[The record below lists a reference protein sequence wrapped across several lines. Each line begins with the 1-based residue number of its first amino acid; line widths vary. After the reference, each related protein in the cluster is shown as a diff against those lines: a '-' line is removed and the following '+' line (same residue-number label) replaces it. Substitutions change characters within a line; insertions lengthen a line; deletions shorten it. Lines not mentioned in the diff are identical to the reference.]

1 MFQYFIVSFIHSTY
15 TNVYAPVVID
25 SSSSDVEEV
34 DYSQVED
41 GYFDTNNAVSL
52 VIFFFPSDEI
62 LIGWAFYLVS
72 AAILK

>member
-1 MFQYFIVSFIHSTY
+1 M
-15 TNVYAPVVID
+15 ID

-34 DYSQVED
+34 DHSQVED
-41 GYFDTNNAVSL
+41 RYFDANNAVGL